1 MVCEVVMLFCY
12 VACVGKKTVVAFT
25 LSLFLCFAF
34 CFLVSLLSVCLWL
47 VFVWFDI
54 LVAKTA
60 IV

>member
-34 CFLVSLLSVCLWL
+34 LFPCFFVVDLSLVGIRV
-47 VFVWFDI
+47 V
-54 LVAKTA
+54 
-60 IV
+60 